1 MARGVTLVLRS
12 CPVAPNPQPLLQTLT
27 GPVPRP
33 PLPQTLT
40 RSPLMPM
47 SPLNPGKPS
56 SPWTRGEREGLSL
69 DGRPIPRGLP
79 TPHAARAQHR
89 APGRGPPLGRRE
101 GGSGRPALCLGSV
114 SSQHSAFRHVV
125 LRPWPL
131 GSPPAGSAPL
141 GHEQPGARPRARI
154 PRRLRPACCRP
165 LTGVDSCG
173 GSLRRETGTSWGG
186 GQECAGPACR
196 LGRHGGGP
204 SHLSQQPCTLR
215 GAAHV
220 LRCANV
226 SGRLSMQVPAW
237 AFPAAGPPRPD
248 CDARSGAVA
257 EAAATP
263 TLRARCSAAHPPPPP
278 PGCFLGPRGQSSN
291 SWPRG
296 VPEQL
301 RQHARKQPFAG

>member
-1 MARGVTLVLRS
+1 MQSWQSAGQEWPRVARGVTLVLRS

-56 SPWTRGEREGLSL
+56 SPWTRGEREGLGL

-89 APGRGPPLGRRE
+89 VPGRGPPLGRRE

-131 GSPPAGSAPL
+131 GSPPL
-141 GHEQPGARPRARI
+141 ARPHWAMSSREPDLAR
-154 PRRLRPACCRP
+154 PFL
-165 LTGVDSCG
+165 G
-173 GSLRRETGTSWGG
+173 GS
-186 GQECAGPACR
+186 
-196 LGRHGGGP
+196 
-204 SHLSQQPCTLR
+204 
-215 GAAHV
+215 
-220 LRCANV
+220 
-226 SGRLSMQVPAW
+226 VP
-237 AFPAAGPPRPD
+237 PAAGP
-248 CDARSGAVA
+248 
-257 EAAATP
+257 
-263 TLRARCSAAHPPPPP
+263 
-278 PGCFLGPRGQSSN
+278 
-291 SWPRG
+291 
-296 VPEQL
+296 
-301 RQHARKQPFAG
+301 